1 MNFMNKTNPIGFFDS
16 GIGGLTVVKAVTR
29 LLPNENIVYFGDTAR
44 VPYGSKS
51 NDTVIEY
58 SIQAANFLL
67 RKNIKLL
74 VVACNTA
81 SSVALTEL
89 RKFLTVPV
97 IGMIEPGARMAVS
110 ESKNKRV
117 GVIGTRAT
125 INNKAYAH
133 EIKKLDPKVKVF
145 EQACPL
151 FVPLAEEG
159 WLDHKATELIAKTY
173 LSEMKENKIDSL
185 VLGCTHYPILADI
198 IQKVVGKSVK
208 LVDSGT
214 PAARLVEDYLN
225 GRGLRNQSVH
235 HGQSEFYVSDV
246 PTKFREIAE
255 IFLGKKITHLHKVE
269 LEELTNE

>member
-1 MNFMNKTNPIGFFDS
+1 MNFMNRTNPIGFFDS
-16 GIGGLTVVKAVTR
+16 GVGGLTVVKSFMQYM
-29 LLPNENIVYFGDTAR
+29 PNENIVYFGDTAR

-51 NDTVIEY
+51 NETVIEY

-81 SSVALTEL
+81 SSIALNEL
-89 RKFLTVPV
+89 RKFLTIPV
-97 IGMIEPGARMAVS
+97 IGMIEPGAKYAIS
-110 ESKNKRV
+110 ESKNKRI

-125 INNKAYAH
+125 INNKAYSN
-133 EIKKLDPKVKVF
+133 ELKKQNPKVKVF
-145 EQACPL
+145 EKACPL

-159 WLDHKATELIAKTY
+159 WINHKSTELIAKEY
-173 LSEMKENKIDSL
+173 LAEIKEKKIDSL
-185 VLGCTHYPILADI
+185 ILGCTHYPILKNV
-198 IQKVVGKSVK
+198 IQKAVGKNVK
-208 LVDSGT
+208 LIDSGT

-235 HGQSEFYVSDV
+235 HGIAEFYVSDV
-246 PTKFREIAE
+246 PTKFKEIAE
-255 IFLGKKITHLHKVE
+255 NFLGRKLTHIHKVE

>member
-1 MNFMNKTNPIGFFDS
+1 MNKTNPIGFFDS
-16 GIGGLTVVKAVTR
+16 GIGGLTVVKSFMQ
-29 LLPNENIVYFGDTAR
+29 LMPNENIVYFGDTAR

-74 VVACNTA
+74 VVACNTVSA
-81 SSVALTEL
+81 TALNEL
-89 RKFLTVPV
+89 RKFLTIPV
-97 IGMIEPGARMAVS
+97 IGMIEPGAKYALN
-110 ESKNKRV
+110 ESKSKRI

-133 EIKKLDPKVKVF
+133 ELRKLNPKVKVY
-145 EQACPL
+145 EKACPL

-159 WLDHKATELIAKTY
+159 WTDHKATALIAKEY
-173 LSEMKENKIDSL
+173 LEEMKEYKIDSM
-185 VLGCTHYPILADI
+185 VLGCTHYPILFDV
-198 IQKVVGKSVK
+198 IQKAVGKSVK
-208 LVDSGT
+208 LIDSGT
-214 PAARLVEDYLN
+214 PAARLVEDQLN

-235 HGQSEFYVSDV
+235 HGQAEFYVSDV
-246 PTKFREIAE
+246 PTKFREVAE
-255 IFLGKKITHLHKVE
+255 KFLGRKIVNINKVE